1 MTWKC
6 IGWLRFHCDR
16 HRPGQLAGRLQHQA
30 KTVRS
35 TLRILPSTA
44 FSLMEHYILQ
54 THCFVAAQGQP
65 VDLEAFSNHL
75 ANNYIPNT
83 VIVDCTASSEWLGAG
98 LRCLHVGSS
107 ALSDRPR
114 PAAPPVSVL
123 PLVQLAIGR
132 PADWF
137 GAPHF
142 PASQTSLASGTWSGC
157 ARASTSSPP
166 TRSSTGAAARVVQ
179 LAARCSALACTAP
192 SSHPQYSSTLQS
204 PV

>member
-1 MTWKC
+1 M
-6 IGWLRFHCDR
+6 IGTGLDSWPADCNTKPRPCARPCASCLQLRS
-16 HRPGQLAGRLQHQA
+16 PSW
-30 KTVRS
+30 S
-35 TLRILPSTA
+35 TTFCKPIVLL
-44 FSLMEHYILQ
+44 E
-54 THCFVAAQGQP
+54 QGQP

-137 GAPHF
+137 GAPHV

-166 TRSSTGAAARVVQ
+166 TRSSTGTPFWA
-179 LAARCSALACTAP
+179 
-192 SSHPQYSSTLQS
+192 
-204 PV
+204 